1 MLLNRQ
7 KQERACFSETSAQIG
22 DRGWRKQGG
31 REGASGSKKEKI
43 GNKIPSS
50 VALKH
55 SHVLYLTEGCS
66 VVWLT
71 DRPSYPG
78 NHS

>member
-1 MLLNRQ
+1 MLQQDVCSDWRPWMEEAGR
-7 KQERACFSETSAQIG
+7 KRRCKWEQEG
-22 DRGWRKQGG
+22 KL
-31 REGASGSKKEKI
+31 
-43 GNKIPSS
+43 GNEIPSS
-50 VALKH
+50 VAFKH

-71 DRPSYPG
+71 DRLSYPG